1 MMINKRYIL
10 RNDLKMIGLENLK
23 FTRNRS
29 LKKIYLSADYRSE
42 IGKSEYL
49 ITFDVSLD
57 EFKNGKLDMVN
68 LCREMLNTFENFK
81 NMKATDQK
89 KYAEE
94 HGRKLINE

>member
-1 MMINKRYIL
+1 MLNKKYIL
-10 RNDLKMIGLENLK
+10 RHDLKVLGLENLK

-42 IGKSEYL
+42 IGKTDYL

-57 EFKNGKLDMVN
+57 EFRNTKLDMVN

-81 NMKATDQK
+81 AMKTTEQK